1 MEMRWGK
8 KLSGS
13 SNSGFVGEIRAG
25 MALALVVTSVVAL
38 VVASVAA
45 VELVVAW
52 ASVATLLT
60 MLHHWR
66 GWRDRDVIAGADEK

>member
-25 MALALVVTSVVAL
+25 MALALVVTL
-38 VVASVAA
+38 VVASAAA
-45 VELVVAW
+45 VEFLVAW

-66 GWRDRDVIAGADEK
+66 RLRDRDVIAGADEK